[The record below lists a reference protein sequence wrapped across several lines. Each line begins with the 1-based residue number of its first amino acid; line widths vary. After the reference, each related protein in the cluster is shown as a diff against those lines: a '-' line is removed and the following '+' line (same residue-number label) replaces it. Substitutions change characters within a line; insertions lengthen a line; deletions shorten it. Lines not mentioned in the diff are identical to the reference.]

1 LIRLSDIKKLMKNIE
16 QIQWTKRR
24 LETSAFILFIQYLD
38 YNTAEWK
45 VIKKELAVRGLQLK
59 VIKTSRIKKSLE
71 GTSYSLLSQLFN
83 GPTAIVFA
91 DEKVSFDLLNGAVNL
106 LIKEE
111 KIQIISGI
119 YKDQILFPSKINE
132 LISLPNQE
140 KLLSKGLSYLQNAR
154 GSNVV
159 QTLDNTLTSSINL
172 LNQSPNYLVNLF
184 SQIKVSKE
192 YL

>member
-1 LIRLSDIKKLMKNIE
+1 MKNIE